1 MSADHLGAD
10 IATTPLVAV
19 YGTLKK
25 GLNNAHWLSAATW
38 LGSDTSTD
46 LTLYDIGPYPGAKW
60 QSSRGITLEVYRV
73 TASQLADLD
82 VLEGHRPETPARGEY
97 QRRLITTRF
106 GTAWVYLYNPSVAG
120 REMIDEG
127 GWPRQ

>member
-1 MSADHLGAD
+1 MSAYDLNAA

-38 LGSDTSTD
+38 LGADTSTD

-60 QSSRGITLEVYRV
+60 QRSRGITLEVYRV

-82 VLEGHRPETPARGEY
+82 VLEDHLPQAPALGEY
-97 QRRLITTRF
+97 QRQLLATHF
-106 GTAWVYLYNPSVAG
+106 GTAWVYIYNPSVDG
-120 REMIDEG
+120 CLMIAEG
-127 GWPRQ
+127 GWPPQ